1 MFDWLKRGS
10 KAQTAQPQIEAEEQS
25 VVSTQDL
32 LDHAAQRQ
40 SQIDTLSAQYSAILG
55 QGLGS
60 SIGAQQAWGWEPSR
74 SLPPSYRGESDAAR
88 RDRARYDAALA
99 KARYEEE
106 RRRQSKDV
114 LAKQLYPLHLPDGW
128 GFKPDGLDACFLFCP
143 QAARYH
149 LYIDF
154 VKNTEAVIAFARVD
168 GQHPRVHERFKDKTE
183 LMLFLLTYKTEIK
196 NESN

>member
-10 KAQTAQPQIEAEEQS
+10 KAQAAQPQIEAKEQS

-40 SQIDTLSAQYSAILG
+40 SQIDALSAQYSVILD

-60 SIGAQQAWGWEPSR
+60 HARAQRAWGWEPSR
-74 SLPPSYRGESDAAR
+74 SLPPWYRGESDAAR
-88 RDRARYDAALA
+88 RDRAQHDAALA
-99 KARYEEE
+99 KSRYEEE
-106 RRRQSKDV
+106 RRRQSRDALV
-114 LAKQLYPLHLPDGW
+114 KQLYPLHLPDGW
-128 GFKPDGLDACFLFCP
+128 GFKPDGTHACFLFCP
-143 QAARYH
+143 QAVRYH

-154 VKNTEAVIAFARVD
+154 VKNTEAVIAFDRVD
-168 GQHPRVHERFKDKTE
+168 GQHPRVHEKFKDKTE